1 MKKTLFTLLVLL
13 LPTVISAQHFHL
25 KLGGGI
31 ASHIKGSQSIGAFKI
46 GIGYEYELSQKWT
59 ILSSLVAY
67 GKGWKEKDQVVNYYD
82 DNHELVYNDDG
93 SIRTGIKNRTT
104 TANYLEIP
112 VVFNYY
118 LRTGE
123 SRYVVFS
130 AGPYIACGIS
140 GKQKTKGDTEEYMG
154 RRLYYESKTFKEHG
168 VHRFD
173 TGLTAGLGYQFP
185 AHITLG
191 VEADFGLTKFNT
203 EGDRNLTV
211 LVALSYQ
218 FGL

>member
-1 MKKTLFTLLVLL
+1 MLLCAA
-13 LPTVISAQHFHL
+13 TASAQHFHL

-31 ASHIKGSQSIGAFKI
+31 ASHLKDTKNIGAFKI

-59 ILSSLVAY
+59 IMPSLVAY

-93 SIRTGIKNRTT
+93 TVRTGLKNRTT
-104 TANYLEIP
+104 TANYLEVP

-140 GKQKTKGDTEEYMG
+140 GKQKTKGDAEEYMG
-154 RRLYYESKTFKEHG
+154 RKLYYEKKTFKELG
-168 VHRFD
+168 VHRFEA
-173 TGLTAGLGYQFP
+173 GVTAGVGYQFP
-185 AHITLG
+185 IHITAG
-191 VEADFGLTKFNT
+191 VEMDYGLTKFNT
-203 EGDRNLTV
+203 AGRHNFTL
-211 LVALSYQ
+211 LFALSYQ
-218 FGL
+218 FQ